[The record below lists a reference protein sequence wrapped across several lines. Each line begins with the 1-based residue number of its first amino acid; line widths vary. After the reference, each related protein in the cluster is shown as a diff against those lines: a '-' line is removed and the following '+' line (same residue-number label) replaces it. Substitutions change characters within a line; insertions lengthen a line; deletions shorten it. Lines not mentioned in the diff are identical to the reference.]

1 MLQPRKQKY
10 RKWFKGRI
18 KGVASR
24 GTELA
29 FGDFGLKALA
39 SGQIRA
45 RQIEAA
51 RKAIVHYTR
60 RGGRVWI
67 RIFPDKPVTRK
78 PAETRMGGG
87 KGDVAFYA
95 APVRAGMILFELGAL
110 EEEVAR
116 EALRLAA
123 NKLPV
128 KTRIVAKD

>member
-1 MLQPRKQKY
+1 MLQPKKQKH

-18 KGVASR
+18 RGFACR
-24 GTELA
+24 GTELE
-29 FGDFGLKALA
+29 FGDFGLKALD
-39 SGQIRA
+39 SGEIKA
-45 RQIEAA
+45 NQIEAA

-87 KGDVAFYA
+87 KGEVAFFA
-95 APVRAGMILFELGAL
+95 APVRAGTILFELGATD
-110 EEEVAR
+110 EKIAQ

-128 KTRIVAKD
+128 KTKIISKD

>member
-10 RKWFKGRI
+10 RKRFRGKVKR
-18 KGVASR
+18 VALR
-24 GTELA
+24 GTRLE
-29 FGDFGLKALA
+29 FGDFGLKALS

-51 RKAIVHYTR
+51 RKAIVHCTR

-67 RIFPDKPVTRK
+67 RIFPDKPITKK

-87 KGDVAFYA
+87 KGDVDYFAV
-95 APVRAGMILFELGAL
+95 PVGAGTVLFELGAVP
-110 EEEVAR
+110 EDMAR

-123 NKLPV
+123 NKLPI
-128 KTRIVAKD
+128 KTKIISKN